1 MTDQPRLNLKEGEF
15 FAFEKMPVDEV
26 GERVKRILKE
36 ARFVHHFAESLAYI
50 IEEGLAAPDGVQHL
64 SREFAYDFILTGFSL
79 NRIMEILQELL
90 EVKREGG
97 ES

>member
-1 MTDQPRLNLKEGEF
+1 MTEQPRLNLKEGEY
-15 FAFEKMPVDEV
+15 FAFEKMPVGEV
-26 GERVKRILKE
+26 GERVTRILKE
-36 ARFVHHFAESLAYI
+36 ARFIHYFAESLAYI
-50 IEEGLAAPDGVQHL
+50 IEEGLAAPDGVPNL

-90 EVKREGG
+90 EVKKEGG